1 MTPAERKRAL
11 NALMRDRNMTARQVG
26 DLVGVTPKT
35 VRNWRSS
42 TDAGIPAQTWELLQL
57 KIAAGSNA

>member
-1 MTPAERKRAL
+1 MTPAERKREL
-11 NALMRDRNMTARQVG
+11 NRLMRERNMTARQVG
-26 DLVGVTPKT
+26 DLVGATPKT

-42 TDAGIPAQTWELLQL
+42 TDRGIPAQTWELLQL